1 MLQAGGF
8 IVCFDP
14 ELRDYN
20 ARHAPNS
27 YRSTAERR
35 HADVLSTAH
44 KQVALPH
51 DAERL
56 SFELRFRCAI
66 ADYILNS
73 KQKTLEDRVYDLV
86 AGMSLDVGTVIPPE
100 NGAKNQSP

>member
-1 MLQAGGF
+1 MLP
-8 IVCFDP
+8 IV
-14 ELRDYN
+14 
-20 ARHAPNS
+20 
-27 YRSTAERR
+27 TAQQLKD
-35 HADVLSTAH
+35 AMPMFLSTAH
-44 KQVALPH
+44 KQVALPP

-56 SFELRFRCAI
+56 SLELRFRCAI

-100 NGAKNQSP
+100 NGAKNQSPQKH